1 MNAIIMHEHPL
12 IIKQYDDNNKYEK
25 KDTYYELDSLNL
37 LFEKKYKIICNKC
50 EIYNKNLFYG
60 ININYES
67 KNYEVLYPDFKEDYD
82 NIILGNDKEKIKYFF
97 NLYVNILNNNENKID
112 ENEYLKDIE
121 NLKQENEKLKVFY
134 DENKNLKNKN
144 KNLNNEINKQKKEIQ
159 NLKNKN
165 KNLNDEIN
173 NLKKEIQNLKD
184 KNKNLNNEINN
195 QKKEIQNIE
204 YENLLKEYSKIM
216 NENDN
221 LKLYIDILK
230 KKNKNENLFDENQ
243 NNFRFKYLNDDY
255 NGFYD
260 IIIDINSL
268 VNLNKEG
275 WIINYSNEENRE
287 FYNKKK
293 NIPTITI
300 GVIGNGNKGKSFFL
314 EKLSDYNLPKGFNVK
329 TKGLSIR
336 YAVKDDHNLTI
347 LDSAGQE
354 TPLLNNDNYQ
364 INKSDFEY
372 YSKDKIN
379 TEFFIQKF
387 IILKSNILFII
398 VGNITLSE
406 QKLITRIK
414 NEGKNKQIYIIHN
427 LQIFQTKEQVDDYI
441 ENTLKKLY
449 NNKIKECI
457 FQNFTGNNNKNL
469 YNKFFIEEEEHKI
482 ITHLILINDYCEN
495 SEYYNLSTINF
506 IKKELEV
513 VKDRQNFPVIEE
525 CKKFLYQFSQKNFE
539 ESIVNEDS
547 IELKYINKNTDK
559 IVINNLK
566 EIKLKKLIID
576 EIGNTIIYNG
586 IIPDYSYYIL
596 DDYLYINIEL
606 ASGGVINNIK
616 YINKL
621 NCYLFTINGKKKGE
635 EKIGEKTNIIEYK
648 HSTRKSYDFN
658 LYIEIPNN
666 SIIIEGL
673 YDTKFDKGVITYI
686 YNIKKIENIEF
697 ETNSF

>member
-12 IIKQYDDNNKYEK
+12 IIKQYDDNNKYEEK
-25 KDTYYELDSLNL
+25 KTYYELDSLNL

-67 KNYEVLYPDFKEDYD
+67 NNYEILYPDFKEDYD
-82 NIILGNDKEKIKYFF
+82 IIILGNDKEKIKYFY
-97 NLYVNILNNNENKID
+97 NLYVNILNNNENKKD

-134 DENKNLKNKN
+134 DENQNLKNKN
-144 KNLNNEINKQKKEIQ
+144 KNLNNEIN
-159 NLKNKN
+159 
-165 KNLNDEIN
+165 
-173 NLKKEIQNLKD
+173 NLKKEIQNLNN

-469 YNKFFIEEEEHKI
+469 YNKFFIEEEEQKI

-616 YINKL
+616 YINKQ
-621 NCYLFTINGKKKGE
+621 NFYLFTINGKKKGE

>member
-12 IIKQYDDNNKYEK
+12 IIKQYDDNNKYEEK
-25 KDTYYELDSLNL
+25 KTYYELDSLNL

-67 KNYEVLYPDFKEDYD
+67 NNYEILYPDFKEDYD
-82 NIILGNDKEKIKYFF
+82 IIILGNDKEKIKYFY
-97 NLYVNILNNNENKID
+97 NLYVNILNNNENKKD

-134 DENKNLKNKN
+134 DENQNLKNKN
-144 KNLNNEINKQKKEIQ
+144 KNLNNEINNLKKEIQ

-165 KNLNDEIN
+165 KNLNNEIN
-173 NLKKEIQNLKD
+173 NLKKEIQNLNN

-469 YNKFFIEEEEHKI
+469 YNKFFIEEEEQKI

-616 YINKL
+616 YINKQ
-621 NCYLFTINGKKKGE
+621 NFYLFTINGKKKGE